1 MASNNPDL
9 SDNIVHDNDLH
20 DNELRSRFAELR
32 REEEAQ
38 VPAFALP
45 RPNGMRHGSRLQPRL
60 GRIAAVALCLAGI
73 IAGVLFLQLLRPHV
87 DRSPGKAPV
96 SLNLGTGRPVAW
108 KTNDPGW
115 PTKNGVRLAL
125 VMVGAVG
132 GASKAPMS
140 MRPS

>member
-38 VPAFALP
+38 GPAFALP

-96 SLNLGTGRPVAW
+96 SLTEW
-108 KTNDPGW
+108 
-115 PTKNGVRLAL
+115 
-125 VMVGAVG
+125 
-132 GASKAPMS
+132 KAPTDFLLETPGRELLRAVPEIGAWHDLGKRQKHS
-140 MRPS
+140 QYRKQL